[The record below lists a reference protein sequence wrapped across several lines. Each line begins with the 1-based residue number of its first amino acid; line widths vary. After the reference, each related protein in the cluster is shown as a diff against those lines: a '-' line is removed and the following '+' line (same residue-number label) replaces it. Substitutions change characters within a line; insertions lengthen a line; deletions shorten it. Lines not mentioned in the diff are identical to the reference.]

1 MARLTFLSGIKRSL
15 NKSSGQKKIDF
26 IFGRQSE
33 SQQQAN
39 KMPTTLVLYY
49 TASVTVTVP
58 NKIARKLKEQ
68 EGVQSYEN
76 AAWAFGN
83 KWGDLYYQG
92 EDGKEHKIEG
102 NVEECDY
109 KRTEKGE
116 WWDEEESED
125 EEKEEDD
132 CVIAQCCNDANGCPQ
147 CCSEDEEKEE
157 DGDGFVICSKCDKG
171 GGKCDGECEES
182 K

>member
-1 MARLTFLSGIKRSL
+1 MSL

-68 EGVQSYEN
+68 EGVQNSED
-76 AAWAFGN
+76 ATWAFGN
-83 KWGDLYYQG
+83 KWGDLYYQD
-92 EDGKEHKIEG
+92 EDGEEHMIEG
-102 NVEECDY
+102 NGGDCDY
-109 KRTEKGE
+109 KRSEEGE
-116 WWDEEESED
+116 WLDEEESGDED
-125 EEKEEDD
+125 EE
-132 CVIAQCCNDANGCPQ
+132 
-147 CCSEDEEKEE
+147 EDENKYTCGEKCECTHCQRNRPTHEE

>member
-1 MARLTFLSGIKRSL
+1 M
-15 NKSSGQKKIDF
+15 
-26 IFGRQSE
+26 
-33 SQQQAN
+33 
-39 KMPTTLVLYY
+39 
-49 TASVTVTVP
+49 TVP

-116 WWDEEESED
+116 WLDEEESED
-125 EEKEEDD
+125 EEDEEDD
-132 CVIAQCCNDANGCPQ
+132 MKSHPCECGLKE
-147 CCSEDEEKEE
+147 CSDCFPEEDEE
-157 DGDGFVICSKCDKG
+157 SK
-171 GGKCDGECEES
+171 
-182 K
+182 

>member
-1 MARLTFLSGIKRSL
+1 
-15 NKSSGQKKIDF
+15 
-26 IFGRQSE
+26 
-33 SQQQAN
+33 
-39 KMPTTLVLYY
+39 MPTTLVLYY
-49 TASVTVTVP
+49 TASVSVTVP

-68 EGVQSYEN
+68 EGVQSFEN

-116 WWDEEESED
+116 WLDEEESED
-125 EEKEEDD
+125 EEKEEDEEGAESASKKSASKKSFGD
-132 CVIAQCCNDANGCPQ
+132 FQQA
-147 CCSEDEEKEE
+147 CCST
-157 DGDGFVICSKCDKG
+157 
-171 GGKCDGECEES
+171 
-182 K
+182 